1 MKNFVLTMMAS
12 VVFLAGCGGIYR
24 DWRVQGQD
32 LGFTA
37 PMPAPPQF
45 KETTKKSLANMGGYK
60 GPDGNTLPEAYYTI
74 TKHQLILHRPN
85 PDAKATPFQS
95 SNGNVEEIR
104 KQTGF
109 ASSIS
114 PEIVEMS
121 LIVYEFD
128 PKIPDDKI
136 ESVVSRRYPQGITKD
151 TKIKDKKGNEWLH
164 RKAVYRLKESGNEI
178 RMERE
183 RHLVKDHKAY
193 ICRLAGPATPDMTN
207 FFMDNA
213 RIVEK

>member
-1 MKNFVLTMMAS
+1 MQRLIVIIMAS
-12 VVFLAGCGGIYR
+12 VFVLAGCGGIYR
-24 DWRVQGQD
+24 DWRVQGKD
-32 LGFTA
+32 LGLTA

-45 KETTKKSLANMGGYK
+45 KETKKSSLATRYGYR
-60 GPDGNTLPEAYYTI
+60 GSDGKPLPEASFTV
-74 TKHQLILHRPN
+74 TKHQLILHRPS

-95 SNGNVEEIR
+95 SNGNIEEV
-104 KQTGF
+104 KEQTHF

-114 PEIVEMS
+114 PEILEMS

-128 PKIPDDKI
+128 PRIPDEKI
-136 ESVVSRRYPQGITKD
+136 ESVVIRRFPQGVSND
-151 TKIKDKKGNEWLH
+151 TKIKDKEGNEWLH
-164 RKAVYRLKESGNEI
+164 RKAVYRLKESGNVI

-183 RHLVKDHKAY
+183 RHLVKEHKAY
-193 ICRLAGPATPDMTN
+193 ILRMAGPATPDMAN

>member
-1 MKNFVLTMMAS
+1 
-12 VVFLAGCGGIYR
+12 
-24 DWRVQGQD
+24 
-32 LGFTA
+32 
-37 PMPAPPQF
+37 MPAAPQF
-45 KETTKKSLANMGGYK
+45 KETKKMSLAGRFDYR
-60 GPDGNTLPEAYYTI
+60 DSSGNVLPEASYTI

-85 PDAKATPFQS
+85 PDAKPTPFQS
-95 SNGNVEEIR
+95 SNGNIEEIR

-136 ESVVSRRYPQGITKD
+136 HSVVIRRYPQGVTKD
-151 TKIKDKKGNEWLH
+151 TKLKDKKGNEWLH
-164 RKAVYRLKESGNEI
+164 RKAVYRLKESGNVI

-183 RHLVKDHKAY
+183 RHMVKDHKAY

-213 RIVEK
+213 RILDK